1 MIKIDSVTS
10 VEIEADLKEI
20 VVEIEIRNATS
31 VNIKQKDEKK

>member
-20 VVEIEIRNATS
+20 VAEIEIRNATS